1 MQREAIITQ
10 LARVHAPKSLAA
22 LKDYALRWSESVG
35 EVGQSGLDAIRV
47 RIKSASDAAVLQD
60 VHPEWMLKILERETP
75 RVIAIL
81 LRYIPSRQS
90 RYILERLP
98 PRIKERMPHFV
109 DAFSVPTLV
118 VQSMRR
124 RFESHFLAASP
135 THAEMD
141 SFAGLAALSFEDL
154 PKLICDLGLHEIA
167 LAFSDADDRSIHI
180 LMKRLPESDAR
191 RLQERMHHLEDAPKA
206 LTRDAKFT
214 ILDIDVESVPSDVFL
229 FEIGIRA
236 FAKACGRAEKDL
248 ISALSLKLEPR
259 VGEWLLSQAAR
270 KSGGGEL
277 GGLRQQMILNRLETL
292 SRAGVLA
299 SWCIARSPVLRVAAA
314 IQ

>member
-10 LARVHAPKSLAA
+10 LARVHAPKTLAA
-22 LKDYALRWSESVG
+22 LKDYAVRWADGAEKI
-35 EVGQSGLDAIRV
+35 EQSGLDAIRV
-47 RIKSASDAAVLQD
+47 RIAAASDAAALQD
-60 VHPEWMLKILERETP
+60 VHPEWMLKILSLETP

-98 PRIKERMPHFV
+98 ARIKGRMPHFV

-124 RFESHFLAASP
+124 KFESHFAAVSSA
-135 THAEMD
+135 HEEMD
-141 SFAGLAALSFEDL
+141 RFSGLARLSFEDL
-154 PKLICDLGLHEIA
+154 PKLMRDLGLHEIA
-167 LAFSDADDRSIHI
+167 LAFADADERSVQI

-191 RLQERMHHLEDAPKA
+191 RLQERMHHLADAPAA

-214 ILDIDVESVPSDVFL
+214 ILDIDLESVPSDVFL

-236 FAKACGRAEKDL
+236 FAKACGRAEKHL
-248 ISALSLKLEPR
+248 IKALSLKLEPR

-277 GGLRQQMILNRLETL
+277 GGLRQKLVLNRFETL
-292 SRAGVLA
+292 SKAGVLA
-299 SWCIARSPVLRVAAA
+299 S
-314 IQ
+314 

>member
-1 MQREAIITQ
+1 MLCYAIITQ
-10 LARVHAPKSLAA
+10 LARVHAPESLAA
-22 LKDYALRWSESVG
+22 LKNYAVRWVDSGDEI
-35 EVGQSGLDAIRV
+35 EQSGLDAIRV
-47 RIKSASDAAVLQD
+47 RIAAATDAAALQD
-60 VHPEWMLKILERETP
+60 VHPEWMLKILSLETP

-81 LRYIPSRQS
+81 LRYIPSKQS

-98 PRIKERMPHFV
+98 ARIKDRMPHFV

-124 RFESHFLAASP
+124 KFESHFSAVSSAQAQPEGFPSI
-135 THAEMD
+135 
-141 SFAGLAALSFEDL
+141 AGLSFEDL
-154 PKLICDLGLHEIA
+154 PKLIRDLGLHEIA
-167 LAFSDADDRSIHI
+167 LAFTDADELSIQV

-191 RLQERMHHLEDAPKA
+191 RLQDRMHHLADSPKA

-248 ISALSLKLEPR
+248 IKALSLKLEPR

-299 SWCIARSPVLRVAAA
+299 LTPLY
-314 IQ
+314 

>member
-1 MQREAIITQ
+1 MQREAIINQ
-10 LARVHAPKSLAA
+10 LARAHAQKTLAA
-22 LKDYALRWSESVG
+22 LKDYAVLWTEGAG
-35 EVGQSGLDAIRV
+35 EIEQSGLDAV
-47 RIKSASDAAVLQD
+47 RIRINAATDATALQD
-60 VHPEWMLKILERETP
+60 VHPEWMLKILEHETP

-81 LRYIPSRQS
+81 LRYIPSKQS

-98 PRIKERMPHFV
+98 ARIKERMPHFV

-124 RFESHFLAASP
+124 KFESHFAAAAP
-135 THAEMD
+135 AHVETE
-141 SFAGLAALSFEDL
+141 SFAAIACLSFEDL
-154 PKLICDLGLHEIA
+154 PKLICDLGLHEVA
-167 LAFSDADDRSIHI
+167 LAFSDADDLSIQV
-180 LMKRLPESDAR
+180 LTKRLPESDAR
-191 RLQERMHHLEDAPKA
+191 RLQERMHHLVDAPAA

-214 ILDIDVESVPSDVFL
+214 ILDIDVESVPSDLFL

-236 FAKACGRAEKDL
+236 FAKACGRNEKDL
-248 ISALSLKLEPR
+248 IQALSLKLEPR

-277 GGLRQQMILNRLETL
+277 GGIRQQMILDRFETL

-299 SWCIARSPVLRVAAA
+299 PLSI
-314 IQ
+314 

>member
-1 MQREAIITQ
+1 MQRESIITQ
-10 LARVHAPKSLAA
+10 LARAHAPESLAA
-22 LKDYALRWSESVG
+22 LKDYAVRWNDGADEL
-35 EVGQSGLDAIRV
+35 GQSGLDAV
-47 RIKSASDAAVLQD
+47 RARITAATDTAALQD

-81 LRYIPSRQS
+81 LRYIPSKQS

-98 PRIKERMPHFV
+98 TRIKERMPHFV

-124 RFESHFLAASP
+124 RFESHFAALSSAHVE
-135 THAEMD
+135 TD
-141 SFAGLAALSFEDL
+141 NFASLGGLSFEDL

-167 LAFSDADDRSIHI
+167 QAFSDADERSIQI

-191 RLQERMHHLEDAPKA
+191 RLQERMHHLEEAPKA

-214 ILDIDVESVPSDVFL
+214 ILDIDVESVPSEVFL

-236 FAKACGRAEKDL
+236 FAKACGRAEKNL
-248 ISALSLKLEPR
+248 IEALSLKLEPR

-270 KSGGGEL
+270 KSEGGEL
-277 GGLRQQMILNRLETL
+277 GKIRQQMILNRVETL
-292 SRAGVLA
+292 SKAGVLA
-299 SWCIARSPVLRVAAA
+299 SPSI
-314 IQ
+314 